1 MVSCLDKIGKEDKQG
16 GPYYNGFD
24 RVRMETVYKDTI
36 QNEKRLGQFSPYFNM
51 NFMQRT
57 ASIPGGPTMR
67 VRHNRMEFVDGKVQ
81 EKTPKQRMKPA
92 KLDAFAEEA
101 VEHLKRGPADK
112 FVVPATTQQEI
123 GWLLSSP
130 MHAARAIQKGGG
142 DVRAPMLVRNYY
154 DEKKRERDLKSR
166 EPDPDALKPMLSRLN
181 NRPRSAPP
189 KSEMHKYAENW
200 YNTMGRVSPFAKTQ
214 PQSRG
219 G

>member
-1 MVSCLDKIGKEDKQG
+1 
-16 GPYYNGFD
+16 
-24 RVRMETVYKDTI
+24 
-36 QNEKRLGQFSPYFNM
+36 
-51 NFMQRT
+51 
-57 ASIPGGPTMR
+57 MR
-67 VRHNRMEFVDGKVQ
+67 VRHNRMEFVEGKVQ
-81 EKTPKQRMKPA
+81 EKTPKQRLKPR

-112 FVVPATTQQEI
+112 FIVPATTQQEI